1 MPQERYYILSTKYSL
16 QERQTKRGRVYDV
29 VFRIITHE
37 GDEKQKKLS
46 GFSTKAL
53 AKQAYVDFVTSK
65 CELVKNN
72 PMKKKD
78 PSKKEPTVRE
88 LLQEYI
94 ASLSNQNKD
103 STIYSKQGTYRAYII
118 PPLGDI
124 PVKDLTKECL
134 YKWQDY
140 LWQTKNPRT
149 GEYYSY
155 KYLANI
161 RELLYVFL
169 EWCDSR
175 YGYPNNMRRVQKP
188 KRRVQKTKM
197 QIWTREQFEK
207 FISVVNDPMYHALFT
222 MLFFTGRRKGELF
235 ALTQEDIK
243 ETAIVF
249 DKSLTRKV
257 LDKSKTY
264 EITSTKAEKDAIIPI
279 CKTVQNE
286 LQQYPGESP
295 FFFGGER
302 PLAENT
308 VTRRFDEFCKKADVP
323 RIRIHDLRHSFVSM
337 LIHMGTNYNVIADLI
352 SDTVEQVIKTYG
364 HLYESDKQKVVD
376 EIG

>member
-1 MPQERYYILSTKYSL
+1 MSAEYYISSNKYSL

-29 VFRIITHE
+29 VFRIITLD

-46 GFSTKAL
+46 GFTTKAL

-140 LWQTKNPRT
+140 LWQTKILGQENT
-149 GEYYSY
+149 TLTSISQIFENFSMF
-155 KYLANI
+155 
-161 RELLYVFL
+161 FL
-169 EWCDSR
+169 N
-175 YGYPNNMRRVQKP
+175 GAILV
-188 KRRVQKTKM
+188 
-197 QIWTREQFEK
+197 
-207 FISVVNDPMYHALFT
+207 
-222 MLFFTGRRKGELF
+222 
-235 ALTQEDIK
+235 
-243 ETAIVF
+243 TAIRTICGAS
-249 DKSLTRKV
+249 KSRSEEFKRQ
-257 LDKSKTY
+257 K
-264 EITSTKAEKDAIIPI
+264 
-279 CKTVQNE
+279 CKYGRGNS
-286 LQQYPGESP
+286 LKNLS
-295 FFFGGER
+295 
-302 PLAENT
+302 LSSM
-308 VTRRFDEFCKKADVP
+308 
-323 RIRIHDLRHSFVSM
+323 IRCTMHFSLCSSLREEGRVNFSR
-337 LIHMGTNYNVIADLI
+337 
-352 SDTVEQVIKTYG
+352 
-364 HLYESDKQKVVD
+364 
-376 EIG
+376 